1 MGENNKNICYACCQL
16 YGIGCMKEQVNH
28 SQQKN
33 LIRIVSPPI
42 AVKTWDLQKRLSEQ
56 II

>member
-1 MGENNKNICYACCQL
+1 
-16 YGIGCMKEQVNH
+16 MKEQVNH

-33 LIRIVSPPI
+33 KIRIVSPPI
-42 AVKTWDLQKRLSEQ
+42 AVETWDLQERLSEQ